1 MAKKSR
7 LLLILLIYWI
17 LCEFCDAKLDTR
29 RELLFFFDKVQVKGS
44 LDVFIKPGKRNGEA
58 KIYADAEII
67 DLVRLHVSERTL
79 FIDAN
84 NTFTVRRRLPF
95 LKLSAE
101 RKFPVEVVVSI
112 DRLEEIEVHENSNL
126 TCTNLSGSNI
136 KVFSSSNGLIHFEN
150 LLCENLQVRHEGAG
164 NIFLRGRKI
173 TKLQAH
179 LHGSGSFQAG
189 DLPVDEAIISH
200 HGNGLV
206 EISPERWLDARIR
219 KNGNLLLHEK
229 PLRMVVERTGSGEI
243 KQLDLNSTQ
252 TTP

>member
-1 MAKKSR
+1 
-7 LLLILLIYWI
+7 
-17 LCEFCDAKLDTR
+17 
-29 RELLFFFDKVQVKGS
+29 
-44 LDVFIKPGKRNGEA
+44 
-58 KIYADAEII
+58 
-67 DLVRLHVSERTL
+67 
-79 FIDAN
+79 
-84 NTFTVRRRLPF
+84 
-95 LKLSAE
+95 
-101 RKFPVEVVVSI
+101 
-112 DRLEEIEVHENSNL
+112 
-126 TCTNLSGSNI
+126 
-136 KVFSSSNGLIHFEN
+136 
-150 LLCENLQVRHEGAG
+150 
-164 NIFLRGRKI
+164 
-173 TKLQAH
+173 QAH